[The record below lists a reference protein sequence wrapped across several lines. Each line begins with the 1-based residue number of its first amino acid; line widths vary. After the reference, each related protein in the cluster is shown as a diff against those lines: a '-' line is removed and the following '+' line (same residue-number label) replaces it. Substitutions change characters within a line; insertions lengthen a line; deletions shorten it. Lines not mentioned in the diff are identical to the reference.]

1 LSKPLSTREP
11 LGYRIKENSD
21 AEDLDEVMTGHKPS
35 KTTHSRL
42 EIAQYLNR
50 AKVMKVHRGNKHDPL
65 YFVPYSCAL
74 QVAIA
79 NSFGNKSLFNSDYKA
94 YKMVK
99 KKEMTCI
106 VEVLKRLAKETDH
119 KADYNTYLLASTEL
133 IANPMKILLGMKLVL
148 LAWKRYLQDYLRY
161 VKIREVDLKHKDSI
175 DIESCD
181 FELEEFKEANEKTR
195 DKKKAGSNHNHSKQN
210 ESRRAS

>member
-1 LSKPLSTREP
+1 

-50 AKVMKVHRGNKHDPL
+50 AQILKVHWGSKHDPL
-65 YFVPYSCAL
+65 YFIPYSCAL

-79 NSFGNKSLFNSDYKA
+79 NSFGNKSLFNSDYKS

-99 KKEMTCI
+99 RREMTCI
-106 VEVLKRLAKETDH
+106 VEVLKRLAKETDL
-119 KADYNTYLLASTEL
+119 KTDYNQHLLASSEL
-133 IANPMKILLGMKLVL
+133 IANPMKILLNMRLVL
-148 LAWKRYLQDYLRY
+148 MAWKR
-161 VKIREVDLKHKDSI
+161 
-175 DIESCD
+175 
-181 FELEEFKEANEKTR
+181 
-195 DKKKAGSNHNHSKQN
+195 
-210 ESRRAS
+210 